1 MVFMILFVP
10 FVLAKRNPLI
20 ICFLSSTIVANIW
33 TNILDWANLELLPSQ
48 VDPLSHFEAFE
59 SLLQGKI
66 NKKVTDNYLVSGSLD
81 HMIC

>member
-1 MVFMILFVP
+1 
-10 FVLAKRNPLI
+10 
-20 ICFLSSTIVANIW
+20 
-33 TNILDWANLELLPSQ
+33 LELLPSQ

-66 NKKVTDNYLVSGSLD
+66 NKKVTDNYLVSESLG